1 MAQHR
6 APSISRTH
14 ITATLVGALV
24 AILASALVGTS
35 VAPIVGVATMA
46 PPVCTPYESALLH
59 ASAAHGQPLRLA
71 CTSTRP
77 V

>member
-1 MAQHR
+1 M
-6 APSISRTH
+6 SRG
-14 ITATLVGALV
+14 ALVGTLVGTLV
-24 AILASALVGTS
+24 TILATLVGTS
-35 VAPIVGVATMA
+35 VAPVVGVATMA

-59 ASAAHGQPLRLA
+59 ASATHGQPLRLA